1 MMAFYIGTTPDRVAQ
16 AREGFAKIIADIKA
30 KPLPEELLQAGANR
44 LLGEY
49 YRDKQS
55 LDARAGVAAT
65 DAVLGLPRDFS
76 KSLIDK
82 AAKLTPADIQ
92 AVAQKYLDEKNLYNM
107 VSAVL
112 RSNRVSVPVR
122 TNVLPA
128 KRSSTAC
135 SVHVMFTPA

>member
-1 MMAFYIGTTPDRVAQ
+1 MTNFNDRERGEEAKHAFDEENAFKVA
-16 AREGFAKIIADIKA
+16 AR
-30 KPLPEELLQAGANR
+30 ANR

-65 DAVLGLPRDFS
+65 DSVLGLPRDFS

-82 AAKLTPADIQ
+82 AAKLTPAEVQ

-107 VSAVL
+107 IL
-112 RSNRVSVPVR
+112 
-122 TNVLPA
+122 LP
-128 KRSSTAC
+128 
-135 SVHVMFTPA
+135 